1 MKRRGPEPPIMPY
14 ADNDGVSIHYEVG
27 GDGAVESDV
36 PVVLLADAGYGAW
49 QWSWQ
54 FPALAGPFEVVIPST
69 RGTGDSDETDSYGI
83 EAMAADL
90 EAVLADHGAR
100 KAHLVGAGMGGM
112 VALRYA
118 LDFSRARTLTLLGT
132 SPGGPRATPTPDDVL
147 ERLEASPD
155 DPDALR
161 ESLEPVSGEELLETE
176 ELVERIVSWRRDEDA
191 DREVQRAHFEAMAD
205 FDVSDR
211 LYESTVPALVLHG
224 ADDRVVSA
232 ENGRLLADGLPK
244 GEFREF
250 PGEHLFFVERSK
262 AVNDALVGFLTDH
275 AEE

>member
-1 MKRRGPEPPIMPY
+1 MPY